1 MEHPKVRNIVNDKG
15 NGIAYHVMAYRNLTR
30 DEMLHAVAGFL
41 RQHKRPKRGNVIKI
55 ITIIGHDE

>member
-1 MEHPKVRNIVNDKG
+1 MEYPKVRNIVNDKA

-41 RQHKRPKRGNVIKI
+41 RQQKGPSAA
-55 ITIIGHDE
+55 T